1 MLVFRISLTKYAES
15 LVASGRAA
23 RWNSN
28 DVKVIYTANSRALAC
43 LENVVHRSK
52 LGLSLNF
59 SVMEINIPD
68 SLAITAVNLKD
79 LPLNWDQFEYMHLM
93 QKLGDNWIEECKTA
107 VLKIP
112 LISLS
117 LFSTCSL
124 NNSFDKI
131 IKTTN
136 KTKQYSICG
145 IFICRIVLIYK
156 ITSPTTN
163 NKTHK
168 YHQP

>member
-1 MLVFRISLTKYAES
+1 MLVFRISLTKYATS

-68 SLAITAVNLKD
+68 SLAITTVNLKD
-79 LPLNWDQFEYMHLM
+79 LPVNWDQFENMHLM
-93 QKLGDNWIEECKTA
+93 QNLGDNWIEECKTA

-112 LISLS
+112 SSIIHDEFNYLLNPDHPEFKKIKLETVKPF
-117 LFSTCSL
+117 LF
-124 NNSFDKI
+124 DDR
-131 IKTTN
+131 IKN
-136 KTKQYSICG
+136 
-145 IFICRIVLIYK
+145 
-156 ITSPTTN
+156 
-163 NKTHK
+163 
-168 YHQP
+168 